1 MQPQPA
7 ALEPVAVEKPW
18 GREVWYSGVEARGES
33 RVRVAGGALPLS
45 RYLRAHGRSADIV
58 LLKALQPNKGDLYM
72 EVHDAKWEVYAVDE
86 VDEALWPRGGQMLLG
101 ANQSRRAALGEGFR
115 AALLEAAQRAES
127 AGRQGG
133 TALADVAGF
142 LNAVVLR
149 PGDMVAIPPRMPH
162 SLRRGVSVIE
172 FQTPVFERK
181 ILAASQPV
189 ATQNG
194 WDSAA
199 AAAAMNIDLAPDVR
213 SARRM
218 RDTGETI
225 RSADFSVVALGPSA
239 RRVFRPWAVGWVQ
252 RGEVRVNGVTF
263 GPRTA
268 FVAPT
273 QVQIH
278 VGADAWALVA
288 EETSRDVPEE
298 VNRP

>member
-33 RVRVAGGALPLS
+33 RVRVAGGTAIPLS
-45 RYLRAHGRSADIV
+45 RYLRAHGRSADVV
-58 LLKALQPNKGDLYM
+58 LLKALQPDKGDLYM

-101 ANQSRRAALGEGFR
+101 ANQGRRAALGEGFR
-115 AALLEAAQRAES
+115 AALLDAAQRAES
-127 AGRQGG
+127 AGRQCGR
-133 TALADVAGF
+133 ALADVAGF
-142 LNAVVLR
+142 LNAVVLH

-213 SARRM
+213 SARR
-218 RDTGETI
+218 TCAGETI
-225 RSADFSVVALGPSA
+225 RTADFSVVALGPGA
-239 RRVFRPWAVGWVQ
+239 RGVFRPWSVGWVQ
-252 RGEVRVNGVTF
+252 RGEVRANGVPF

-278 VGADAWALVA
+278 ASADAWALVA
-288 EETSRDVPEE
+288 EETAGDVAEE